1 MATGSARAVP
11 MASIS
16 VAMRPA
22 AVRGGIRWSPMRA
35 RPGFGAAVS
44 GTAIRDSRLLKN
56 GSGRGR
62 QGRVD
67 TTATA
72 AAAGVA
78 PSSSGHESPSWKS
91 LQGASVVSTLADTAQ
106 SNRRTRVVARG
117 SLRPR
122 GMTDEQWA
130 TEQRLNNPNYR
141 QFTKRAKD
149 RIREK
154 GPMLGDLVSKE
165 DKARV
170 KEQGLAP
177 RAEINLEM
185 LGRHPDSDEPK
196 WDTLTQMSSSH
207 FTTHMR
213 AGNLETFQVWD
224 APERNEKWPPAFFR
238 EPLRARRYIVK
249 LKGYDYTYWVDGVN
263 EHMDR
268 AVLDYANESNT
279 WYTYHQKP
287 DVNKFTGWQYL
298 GSAFGGFAFLTGS
311 IYLGIKRKH
320 SIPTDAIQAMEFAQS
335 RADARKDAQVDV
347 TLEDVGGLENI
358 VEDLN
363 EVIAF
368 LKNPEKFKRLG
379 AKPPKGLLMEGGPGV
394 GKTLIA
400 KAIAG
405 EANVPFYSMSGS
417 EFVEIIVG
425 VGAARVRDLFK
436 RARLNAPCLI
446 FVDEIDALG
455 QKRAAAGTRGTEEHE
470 QTLNQLLTEMDGFT
484 PDTGVVFV
492 GATNRADLLDPAL
505 MRPGR
510 FDRKVTVPAPGIDAR
525 AKILQIHLAKRNVD
539 PEIDTLQFAKNLPGL
554 SGAELANICNESA
567 AISVRRGGDVI
578 ETQDVLEAVD
588 RVTNGLRHP
597 SVDKD
602 NEMVHRLTRHELG
615 HALVA
620 SVLCRENKLIE
631 QVERVSVV
639 PRGRDPTQTT
649 YNRKRDED
657 YMFPTRARLLERVEV
672 LLAGRAA
679 EEVYFGQDVSSYGSD
694 DVRDANDLTR
704 NVVVNYSLGQPDL
717 VTTYTYDP
725 DTLFTPERHLASRK
739 SKVASTGEMNRH
751 EFNRKMHGYGRSAD
765 YDHYQYAERKILQ
778 IINEAFANAKAIV
791 EAHSDAFEVAYE
803 ELLANDTLTGTR
815 LNEIMDA
822 NPPTKEYPRKGPD
835 TPCKILTSEDEEIAN
850 GVRKI
855 ADPKKKTQH
864 AIENYYPQ
872 VSVEIDNHRDRTGG
886 LPYGKEWKDVTLDD
900 YMPELKKEPWER
912 IRQVPLEP
920 WSVIAMRENLEDD
933 PEWFRKEFKRFTR
946 NADDERLKELKTKLI
961 PALEAKTKGATF
973 TGLPS
978 ETSIAEGTV
987 SVGDTNASN
996 SSSPTKK
1003 LNAKGKAS
1011 TWERNGMHQQ
1021 AGSDGL
1027 TDAERRRLQSYQL
1040 EVKGIEQRWSDPNNE
1055 WEPDPNE
1062 ANIPILWRN
1071 SLIKSEE
1078 EMGLRFKLGPDEG
1091 TEAYSLF
1098 MDIKEGFE
1106 KGGYVRCWN
1115 GKYYKKEECVLTERG
1130 TWCRV
1135 KDVNKEASWFRKSL
1149 LRPKDTWI
1157 NYHRNTL

>member
-1 MATGSARAVP
+1 M
-11 MASIS
+11 
-16 VAMRPA
+16 
-22 AVRGGIRWSPMRA
+22 
-35 RPGFGAAVS
+35 
-44 GTAIRDSRLLKN
+44 
-56 GSGRGR
+56 
-62 QGRVD
+62 
-67 TTATA
+67 
-72 AAAGVA
+72 
-78 PSSSGHESPSWKS
+78 
-91 LQGASVVSTLADTAQ
+91 
-106 SNRRTRVVARG
+106 VARG

-130 TEQRLNNPNYR
+130 AQERQSNPNYR
-141 QFTKRAKD
+141 QFTTRAKD

-154 GPMLGDLVSKE
+154 GPMLGDMVGKD
-165 DKARV
+165 DKMRDPG
-170 KEQGLAP
+170 QGKTP
-177 RAEINLEM
+177 RATINLEM
-185 LGRHPDSDEPK
+185 MGKHPDSEEPR
-196 WDTLTQMSSSH
+196 WDQMPQMQTSVFH
-207 FTTHMR
+207 QKMR
-213 AGNLETFQVWD
+213 DGRLKTFEVWD
-224 APERNEKWPPAFFR
+224 PPRRNEKWPPTFFR
-238 EPLRARRYIVK
+238 DPLRARRYVVRCK
-249 LKGYDYTYWVDGVN
+249 DDDVVYWVDGVN
-263 EHMDR
+263 EDMDR
-268 AVLDYANESNT
+268 AVRDYADSAAT

-287 DVNKFTGWQYL
+287 ESTKFNSWQYL

-368 LKNPEKFKRLG
+368 LKSPEKFRRLG

-455 QKRAAAGTRGTEEHE
+455 TKRAAAGTRGTEEHE

-539 PEIDTLQFAKNLPGL
+539 PSIDTLQFAKNLPGL
-554 SGAELANICNESA
+554 SGAELANICNEAA

-578 ETQDVLEAVD
+578 EACDVLEATD

-597 SVDKD
+597 SVDKQ

-620 SVLCRENKLIE
+620 SVLQRCNGLIE
-631 QVERVSVV
+631 PVERVSIV

-657 YMFPTRARLLERVEV
+657 YLFPTRARLLERVQV

-679 EEVYFGQDVSSYGSD
+679 EEVYFGDDATSYGSD

-704 NVVVNYSLGQPDL
+704 NVVVNYALGQPDL

-739 SKVASTGEMNRH
+739 SSVASTGEVNRH
-751 EFNRKMHGYGRSAD
+751 EWNRKIHGYGRAAD
-765 YDHYQYAERKILQ
+765 FDHYQYAERKILQ
-778 IINEAFANAKAIV
+778 IVNEAMANAKAVIA
-791 EAHSDAFEVAYE
+791 AHAQAFDAAYE
-803 ELLANDTLTGTR
+803 ELLANDTLSGER
-815 LNEIMDA
+815 LNEILDEH
-822 NPPTKEYPRKGPD
+822 PPVAGSFPTKGPD
-835 TPCKILTSEDEEIAN
+835 TPCKPLTSEDEELAN
-850 GVRKI
+850 GTRVI
-855 ADPKKKTQH
+855 ADPRAKTKH
-864 AIENYYPQ
+864 AVEKYYPQ
-872 VSVEIDNHRDRTGG
+872 VSLEIPHHRDRLEGR
-886 LPYGKEWKDVTLDD
+886 PYGKKREDVELVD
-900 YMPELKKEPWER
+900 YMPELKKPPHER
-912 IRQVPLEP
+912 FREIPQEP
-920 WSVIAMRENLEDD
+920 WSVIAMRENLAEDPD
-933 PEWFRKEFKRFTR
+933 WLKKEFKRFTKA
-946 NADDERLKELKTKLI
+946 ADDERLAELRDDLI
-961 PALEAKTKGATF
+961 PALEAKTKGARF
-973 TGLPS
+973 AGMPS
-978 ETSIAEGTV
+978 ETDVAAGTARL
-987 SVGDTNASN
+987 GDEEE
-996 SSSPTKK
+996 TKQSK
-1003 LNAKGKAS
+1003 ES
-1011 TWERNGMHQQ
+1011 ERDGLTFMRAGAHQTV
-1021 AGSDGL
+1021 GSDGL
-1027 TDAERRRLQSYQL
+1027 TPGERRRLRSYRA
-1040 EVKGIEQRWSDPNNE
+1040 EFDAITNRWSDPNNE
-1055 WEPDPNE
+1055 WEPDPND
-1062 ANIPILWRN
+1062 AVIPPLWRN
-1071 SLIKSEE
+1071 DLDKTDEE
-1078 EMGLRFKLGPDEG
+1078 LSMRFRLGPDEG
-1091 TEAYSLF
+1091 TEAYLLF
-1098 MDIKEGFE
+1098 QEIKAGFE
-1106 KGGYVRCWN
+1106 AGGYVRCWN

-1130 TWCRV
+1130 TWCRE
-1135 KDVNKEASWFRKSL
+1135 KDLAKEASWARKSRF
-1149 LRPKDTWI
+1149 RPKETWI
-1157 NYHRNTL
+1157 GYHGM

>member
-1 MATGSARAVP
+1 MVTASVRAAPVASTAGSNAT
-11 MASIS
+11 
-16 VAMRPA
+16 RPA
-22 AVRGGIRWSPMRA
+22 AVRGAIRATPVRA

-44 GTAIRDSRLLKN
+44 GTAVRDARLVGSRARARRE
-56 GSGRGR
+56 RGVTACAAPAA
-62 QGRVD
+62 RVS
-67 TTATA
+67 ASP
-72 AAAGVA
+72 A
-78 PSSSGHESPSWKS
+78 PRSSVDASREVSSPRR
-91 LQGASVVSTLADTAQ
+91 GA
-106 SNRRTRVVARG
+106 RVVARG

-130 TEQRLNNPNYR
+130 AQERQSNPNYR
-141 QFTKRAKD
+141 QFTQRAKD
-149 RIREK
+149 RIRER
-154 GPMLGDLVSKE
+154 GPMLGDMVGKD
-165 DKARV
+165 DKMRDPG
-170 KEQGLAP
+170 QGKTP
-177 RAEINLEM
+177 RATINLEM
-185 LGRHPDSDEPK
+185 MGKHPDSEEPR
-196 WDTLTQMSSSH
+196 WDQMPQMQTSVFH
-207 FTTHMR
+207 QKMR
-213 AGNLETFQVWD
+213 DGRLKTFEVWD
-224 APERNEKWPPAFFR
+224 PPRRNEKWPPTFFR
-238 EPLRARRYIVK
+238 DPLRARRYVVRCK
-249 LKGYDYTYWVDGVN
+249 DDDVVYWVDGVN
-263 EHMDR
+263 EDMDR
-268 AVLDYANESNT
+268 AVRDFADSAAT

-287 DVNKFTGWQYL
+287 ESTKFNSWQYL

-368 LKNPEKFKRLG
+368 LKSPEKFRRLG

-455 QKRAAAGTRGTEEHE
+455 TKRAAAGTRGTEEHE

-539 PEIDTLQFAKNLPGL
+539 PSIDTLQFAKNLPGL
-554 SGAELANICNESA
+554 SGAELANICNEAA

-578 ETQDVLEAVD
+578 EACDVLEATD

-597 SVDKD
+597 SVDKQ

-620 SVLCRENKLIE
+620 SVLQRCNGLIE
-631 QVERVSVV
+631 PVERVSIV

-657 YMFPTRARLLERVEV
+657 YLFPTRARLLERVQV

-679 EEVYFGQDVSSYGSD
+679 EEVYFGDDATSYGSD

-704 NVVVNYSLGQPDL
+704 NVVVNYALGQPDL

-739 SKVASTGEMNRH
+739 SSVASTGEVNRH
-751 EFNRKMHGYGRSAD
+751 EWNRKIHGYGRAAD
-765 YDHYQYAERKILQ
+765 FDHYQYAERKILQ
-778 IINEAFANAKAIV
+778 IVNEAMANAKAVIV
-791 EAHSDAFEVAYE
+791 AHAEAFDAAYE
-803 ELLANDTLTGTR
+803 ELLANDTLSGER
-815 LNEIMDA
+815 LNEILGRTPARRRFVSHEGAGHAVQAAHLRGRGARERHEGHRRSAREDKTRRGEVLPAGFAGDPSPPRPPRGAPLRQEARGRRAGGLHARAQEAPARAVPRDPARAVVGDRDA
-822 NPPTKEYPRKGPD
+822 RELSGGPRLAQKGVQALHQSRGRRAFSGVARRADPRAGG
-835 TPCKILTSEDEEIAN
+835 EDERRAVRGDAFRNGRGGGNGAARRRRRDETVE
-850 GVRKI
+850 GVR
-855 ADPKKKTQH
+855 A
-864 AIENYYPQ
+864 
-872 VSVEIDNHRDRTGG
+872 R
-886 LPYGKEWKDVTLDD
+886 
-900 YMPELKKEPWER
+900 R
-912 IRQVPLEP
+912 INVY
-920 WSVIAMRENLEDD
+920 A
-933 PEWFRKEFKRFTR
+933 
-946 NADDERLKELKTKLI
+946 
-961 PALEAKTKGATF
+961 
-973 TGLPS
+973 
-978 ETSIAEGTV
+978 
-987 SVGDTNASN
+987 
-996 SSSPTKK
+996 
-1003 LNAKGKAS
+1003 
-1011 TWERNGMHQQ
+1011 
-1021 AGSDGL
+1021 
-1027 TDAERRRLQSYQL
+1027 RRRAPNRRVRRFDARRASAFTVVQS
-1040 EVKGIEQRWSDPNNE
+1040 
-1055 WEPDPNE
+1055 
-1062 ANIPILWRN
+1062 
-1071 SLIKSEE
+1071 
-1078 EMGLRFKLGPDEG
+1078 
-1091 TEAYSLF
+1091 
-1098 MDIKEGFE
+1098 
-1106 KGGYVRCWN
+1106 
-1115 GKYYKKEECVLTERG
+1115 
-1130 TWCRV
+1130 
-1135 KDVNKEASWFRKSL
+1135 
-1149 LRPKDTWI
+1149 
-1157 NYHRNTL
+1157 